1 MKKYPCFLLAVFL
14 LLFLVMGIS
23 PASRSVWVAEVI
35 PVVLAAAV
43 LTIWSR
49 TFRFSNWSYT
59 LMFFWLACHTVGAHY
74 TFAEVPFE
82 WFRELVGAHRNP
94 FDRIAH
100 FTVGFY
106 AFPVAEYL
114 VREQYAGKILAGIF
128 GLFFVMAVAAAYE
141 IIEWQYAVIVGGNDA
156 NDFLGSQGDVWDAQK
171 DMFCDTC
178 GAIASLALFYL
189 VRPWKGRGREKD
201 GCSPGLMDMCG
212 GRDA

>member
-1 MKKYPCFLLAVFL
+1 MKNYPFFLFAAFS
-14 LLFLVMGIS
+14 LLFIVTGIS

-35 PVVLAAAV
+35 PVVAAV
-43 LTIWSR
+43 IVLAVWFR
-49 TFRFSNWSYT
+49 KFRFSNWSYT

-74 TFAEVPFE
+74 TFAQVPFE

-94 FDRIAH
+94 FDRVAH

-114 VREQYAGKILAGIF
+114 VRKNHAGKVLAGIF
-128 GLFFVMAVAAAYE
+128 SLFFVMAVAAAYE
-141 IIEWQYAVIVGGNDA
+141 IIEWQYAVIVGGSDA

-178 GAIASLALFYL
+178 GALASLSLFYL
-189 VRPWKGRGREKD
+189 VKPWKASERKI
-201 GCSPGLMDMCG
+201 SG
-212 GRDA
+212 GNHM

>member
-1 MKKYPCFLLAVFL
+1 MKNYPFYLLAVFAV
-14 LLFLVMGIS
+14 LFIALGIS
-23 PASRSVWVAEVI
+23 PSSRSVWVAEVI
-35 PVVLAAAV
+35 PVALAVVLLAAG
-43 LTIWSR
+43 
-49 TFRFSNWSYT
+49 FRRFGFSNWSYT

-94 FDRIAH
+94 FDRVAH

-114 VREQYAGKILAGIF
+114 VRKQYAGKVLAGIF

-156 NDFLGSQGDVWDAQK
+156 NDFLGSQGDIWDAQK

-178 GAIASLALFYL
+178 GAVASLILFYL
-189 VRPWKGRGREKD
+189 VRPWRRKGAETAS
-201 GCSPGLMDMCG
+201 SPG
-212 GRDA
+212 

>member
-1 MKKYPCFLLAVFL
+1 MKNYPFFLFAAFS
-14 LLFLVMGIS
+14 LLFIVTGIS

-35 PVVLAAAV
+35 PVVAAV
-43 LTIWSR
+43 IVLAVWSR
-49 TFRFSNWSYT
+49 KFRFSNWSYT

-74 TFAEVPFE
+74 TFAQVPFE

-94 FDRIAH
+94 FDRVAH

-114 VREQYAGKILAGIF
+114 VRKNHAGKVLAGIF
-128 GLFFVMAVAAAYE
+128 SLFFVMAVAAAYE
-141 IIEWQYAVIVGGNDA
+141 IIEWQYAVIVGGSDA

-178 GAIASLALFYL
+178 GALASLALFYL
-189 VRPWKGRGREKD
+189 VKPWKASERKI
-201 GCSPGLMDMCG
+201 SG
-212 GRDA
+212 GNHM

>member
-114 VREQYAGKILAGIF
+114 VRKQYAGKILAGIF

-189 VRPWKGRGREKD
+189 VHPWKGRGREKD
-201 GCSPGLMDMCG
+201 GGAPGLMDMCG

>member
-114 VREQYAGKILAGIF
+114 VRKQYAGKILAGIF

-178 GAIASLALFYL
+178 GAIASRALFFL
-189 VRPWKGRGREKD
+189 VRPWTVRVKEED
-201 GCSPGLMDMCG
+201 GGAPGLMDMCG

>member
-1 MKKYPCFLLAVFL
+1 
-14 LLFLVMGIS
+14 MGIS

-35 PVVLAAAV
+35 PVVAAV
-43 LTIWSR
+43 AVLAVWSR
-49 TFRFSNWSYT
+49 KFRFSNWSYT

-74 TFAEVPFE
+74 TFAQVPFE

-94 FDRIAH
+94 FDRVAH

-114 VREQYAGKILAGIF
+114 VRKNHAGKVLAGIF

-178 GAIASLALFYL
+178 GAVASLILFYL
-189 VRPWKGRGREKD
+189 VKPWKASVPKI
-201 GCSPGLMDMCG
+201 S
-212 GRDA
+212 

>member
-1 MKKYPCFLLAVFL
+1 M
-14 LLFLVMGIS
+14 
-23 PASRSVWVAEVI
+23 AEVI
-35 PVVLAAAV
+35 PVALVVVFLAAGF
-43 LTIWSR
+43 R
-49 TFRFSNWSYT
+49 KFRFSNWSYT

-94 FDRIAH
+94 FDRVAH

-114 VREQYAGKILAGIF
+114 VRRQYAGKVLAGIF

-156 NDFLGSQGDVWDAQK
+156 NDFLGSQGDIWDAQK

-178 GAIASLALFYL
+178 GAVASLVLFYL
-189 VRPWKGRGREKD
+189 VRPWRRKGAD
-201 GCSPGLMDMCG
+201 SPSS
-212 GRDA
+212 

>member
-35 PVVLAAAV
+35 PVVLVAAV
-43 LTIWSR
+43 LTVWSR

-114 VREQYAGKILAGIF
+114 VRKQYAGKILAGIF

-141 IIEWQYAVIVGGNDA
+141 IIEWQYAVIIGGNDA
-156 NDFLGSQGDVWDAQK
+156 NDFLGSQGDVSDAQK

-189 VRPWKGRGREKD
+189 VRPWKGQGKEED
-201 GCSPGLMDMCG
+201 GGAPSLMDMCG
-212 GRDA
+212 GRKA